1 MKNMKD
7 YNHLYL
13 NSDVFLLAAAFEVF
27 GIESTNSFVF
37 NLAHYLFTP
46 GYSWDAMLRFVSV
59 NLKLISCINKYQ

>member
-13 NSDVFLLAAAFEVF
+13 NGDVFLSAAAFEVF
-27 GIESTNSFVF
+27 GIESINSFEF
-37 NLAHYLFTP
+37 NLAHYLSTP

-59 NLKLISCINKYQ
+59 SLKLIPCINKYQ